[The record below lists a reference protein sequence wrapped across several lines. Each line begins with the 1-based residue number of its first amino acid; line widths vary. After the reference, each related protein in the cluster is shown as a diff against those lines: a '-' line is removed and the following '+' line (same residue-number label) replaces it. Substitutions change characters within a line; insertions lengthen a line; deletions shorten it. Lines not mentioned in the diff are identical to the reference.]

1 MKKDL
6 RGIGGKNVAII
17 GAGNIGTKISL
28 LMVERGAKV
37 LLTRNN
43 FYKLKNYRNLEFNQT
58 NLH

>member
-43 FYKLKNYRNLEFNQT
+43 FYKLKKLQKP
-58 NLH
+58 